1 MSKTGVLI
9 LAAGKS
15 RRMGSDKRALPWG
28 TSTLLESAI
37 ELCHSA
43 SLPCCVALSSE
54 PADDH
59 WEAHLRD
66 QNCTVLRVATAD
78 SGMGDTLAHCIDHIP
93 PHWEHLIIHLCDMP
107 LITKET
113 LQSLD
118 QALQTAHIVIPTFS
132 EKWGNPRGFNRS
144 LWPQLR
150 SLTGDQGARDI
161 IRTSGA
167 RVTTIEVD
175 NAGILTDLDEPEI
188 YRFWYQIDQTQL

>member
-78 SGMGDTLAHCIDHIP
+78 SGMGDTPSSLHRSHPATLGAPDH
-93 PHWEHLIIHLCDMP
+93 P
-107 LITKET
+107 LMRY
-113 LQSLD
+113 
-118 QALQTAHIVIPTFS
+118 A
-132 EKWGNPRGFNRS
+132 
-144 LWPQLR
+144 
-150 SLTGDQGARDI
+150 
-161 IRTSGA
+161 
-167 RVTTIEVD
+167 
-175 NAGILTDLDEPEI
+175 TDHQRYSAKP
-188 YRFWYQIDQTQL
+188 